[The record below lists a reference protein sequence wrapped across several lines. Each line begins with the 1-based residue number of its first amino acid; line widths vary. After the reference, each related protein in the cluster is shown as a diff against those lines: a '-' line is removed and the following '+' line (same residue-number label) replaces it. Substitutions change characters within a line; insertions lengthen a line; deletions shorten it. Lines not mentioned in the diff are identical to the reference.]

1 MCCGWSPFY
10 AEDTQQMYKN
20 ICFGKIRFPKGV
32 INDDGKQFV
41 KGVRQ
46 AFNIYKIHM
55 IYFHQTQLLNRN
67 PKHRLGA
74 QRDAAELKEH
84 PFFKNIDWHALS
96 LKQVTPPF
104 KPVVES
110 DESTNNFDPEFTSA
124 DIRDVGVEDI
134 DLDDD
139 DPSEAWVSQSI
150 GGSGLT
156 HTPNG
161 PLGSERPKSTS
172 PLAPLSPITN
182 GSTLANLTITSNSRP
197 QGIQIKRQKNKG
209 FASSPLTNSVQE
221 NFRGFT
227 YLGGESLIT
236 PMLTALGKKGEKHD
250 EAVDDVEFHEISTE
264 DEAEDTGR
272 SAGRYAN
279 ARRQNGFHEEDDMS

>member
-1 MCCGWSPFY
+1 
-10 AEDTQQMYKN
+10 MYKN

-41 KGVRQ
+41 KG
-46 AFNIYKIHM
+46 
-55 IYFHQTQLLNRN
+55 LLNRN

-84 PFFKNIDWHALS
+84 AFFKNIDWHALS

-124 DIRDVGVEDI
+124 DIRDVGVEDM
-134 DLDDD
+134 DMDDD

-172 PLAPLSPITN
+172 PLSPITN
-182 GSTLANLTITSNSRP
+182 GSTLSNLAITNSRP

-227 YLGGESLIT
+227 YSGGESLIS
-236 PMLTALGKKGEKHD
+236 PMIAAFGKKEKDD
-250 EAVDDVEFHEISTE
+250 EAVDDEEFHEITTE
-264 DEAEDTGR
+264 DEAEDTRR

-279 ARRQNGFHEEDDMS
+279 VRRQNGFRDNEDLS

>member
-1 MCCGWSPFY
+1 M
-10 AEDTQQMYKN
+10 
-20 ICFGKIRFPKGV
+20 
-32 INDDGKQFV
+32 
-41 KGVRQ
+41 
-46 AFNIYKIHM
+46 
-55 IYFHQTQLLNRN
+55 
-67 PKHRLGA
+67 
-74 QRDAAELKEH
+74 
-84 PFFKNIDWHALS
+84 
-96 LKQVTPPF
+96 KQVTPPF
-104 KPVVES
+104 KPIVES

-124 DIRDVGVEDI
+124 DIRDVGVEDM

-150 GGSGLT
+150 GGSGFA

-172 PLAPLSPITN
+172 PLSPLSPITN
-182 GSTLANLTITSNSRP
+182 GSTFPNHSITANSRP

-209 FASSPLTNSVQE
+209 YASSPLTNSVQE

-227 YLGGESLIT
+227 YSGGESLIT
-236 PMLTALGKKGEKHD
+236 PMLTALGKKEKDD
-250 EAVDDVEFHEISTE
+250 EAVDDEEFHEITTE

-279 ARRQNGFHEEDDMS
+279 ARRQNGFHDDDMS

>member
-1 MCCGWSPFY
+1 MRKTPSRC
-10 AEDTQQMYKN
+10 
-20 ICFGKIRFPKGV
+20 IRISVLARSVFRRVSSMMMENNLSKGYVSFSGIQINKKFSCLIV
-32 INDDGKQFV
+32 I
-41 KGVRQ
+41 
-46 AFNIYKIHM
+46 
-55 IYFHQTQLLNRN
+55 QLLNRN

-84 PFFKNIDWHALS
+84 TFFKNIDWHALS

-104 KPVVES
+104 KPIVES

-124 DIRDVGVEDI
+124 DIRDVGVEDM

-139 DPSEAWVSQSI
+139 DPSAAWVSQSI
-150 GGSGLT
+150 GGSGFT

-161 PLGSERPKSTS
+161 PLGSERPKSTG
-172 PLAPLSPITN
+172 PLSPITN
-182 GSTLANLTITSNSRP
+182 GSTFSNLAITPTSSSRP

-227 YLGGESLIT
+227 YSGGESLIT
-236 PMLTALGKKGEKHD
+236 PMLTALGKREKDD
-250 EAVDDVEFHEISTE
+250 EAVDDEEFHEITTE

-279 ARRQNGFHEEDDMS
+279 ARRQNGFHDDDMS

>member
-1 MCCGWSPFY
+1 M
-10 AEDTQQMYKN
+10 
-20 ICFGKIRFPKGV
+20 R
-32 INDDGKQFV
+32 
-41 KGVRQ
+41 
-46 AFNIYKIHM
+46 
-55 IYFHQTQLLNRN
+55 
-67 PKHRLGA
+67 
-74 QRDAAELKEH
+74 
-84 PFFKNIDWHALS
+84 FFKNIDWHALS

-124 DIRDVGVEDI
+124 DIRDVGVEDM

-150 GGSGLT
+150 NGSGFLH

-172 PLAPLSPITN
+172 PLSPITN
-182 GSTLANLTITSNSRP
+182 GSAFSTLANTPISRS
-197 QGIQIKRQKNKG
+197 QGIEIKRQRNKAA
-209 FASSPLTNSVQE
+209 ASSPLTSSVQE

-227 YLGGESLIT
+227 YSGGESLIP
-236 PMLTALGKKGEKHD
+236 PMLSALGKTEKHD
-250 EAVDDVEFHEISTE
+250 EAVEDEEFHEVTTE
-264 DEAEDTGR
+264 DEVEDAGR

-279 ARRQNGFHEEDDMS
+279 ARRKNGFRDDDDMS